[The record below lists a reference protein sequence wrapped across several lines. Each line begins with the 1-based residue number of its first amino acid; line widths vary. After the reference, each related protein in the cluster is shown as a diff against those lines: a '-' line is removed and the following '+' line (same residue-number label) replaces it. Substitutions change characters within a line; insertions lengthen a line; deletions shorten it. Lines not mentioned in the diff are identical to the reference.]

1 MENRRHRW
9 KEAGAGKGKKGI
21 FEQIFYAYEN
31 SIVIFPFCYV
41 SIVIDLNRYFR
52 PAKSLFFGKIWT
64 SLNFETDIKIIAGLH
79 SINRTTHADVAAL
92 RNSLLYILDS
102 LWNDPQ
108 FLAFTAQSGICAALD
123 RGTRSGH
130 ALSVQK
136 SGTRSVSFLIF
147 DAKYEF
153 LDIITCSDFWCL
165 YWTFLKLQNYKDTI
179 RALVFRLLL
188 ECWNY
193 FEFADRSP
201 EKSASRF
208 WRRSSAFW
216 RFSDWR

>member
-1 MENRRHRW
+1 M
-9 KEAGAGKGKKGI
+9 
-21 FEQIFYAYEN
+21 
-31 SIVIFPFCYV
+31 
-41 SIVIDLNRYFR
+41 
-52 PAKSLFFGKIWT
+52 
-64 SLNFETDIKIIAGLH
+64 NFETDIKIIAGLH

-153 LDIITCSDFWCL
+153 
-165 YWTFLKLQNYKDTI
+165 WTLSHAAIFGVY
-179 RALVFRLLL
+179 VGHF
-188 ECWNY
+188 
-193 FEFADRSP
+193 
-201 EKSASRF
+201 
-208 WRRSSAFW
+208 
-216 RFSDWR
+216 